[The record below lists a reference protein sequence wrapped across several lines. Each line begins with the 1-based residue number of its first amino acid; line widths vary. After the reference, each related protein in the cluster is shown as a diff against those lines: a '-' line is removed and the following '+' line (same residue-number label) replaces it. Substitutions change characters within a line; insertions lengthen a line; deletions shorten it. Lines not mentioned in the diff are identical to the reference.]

1 MRDILEHGG
10 ERPPVDMVH
19 ALTGSKPT
27 VESLVQSLIDE
38 TKLAGNYGD

>member
-1 MRDILEHGG
+1 MTEILQHGG
-10 ERPPVDMVH
+10 QKPPVDMVE

-27 VESLVQSLIDE
+27 VESLVDSLIDE